1 MPRLDTQPTQT
12 IYAALPFDALRFHS
26 IARAFLSFVAFQ
38 PTSPKEI
45 KMLST
50 ATPNATPNLARVIA
64 ATAVRRLNVEAD
76 ASQRASRHIKDSL
89 ALLEQRLAPQRR
101 LVHAGDVIYQAGERF
116 ANLYILNSGS
126 FKIVNLSPDGRE
138 QVVGLKLRGDWLGFD
153 GIAGQQYSCDAI
165 AMDTGEVWVI
175 RYDTLLAACADEPA
189 LLTLLHQAMSREIGR
204 DRDSLMSVCTLPAD
218 ARVADFLR
226 YWAESLADRG
236 LRTDQ
241 VMLRMT
247 RAEIG
252 NYLGMTLETV
262 SRALSKLARDKLI
275 SFSDKGRRD
284 VHIPDVAAL
293 SAFIQRCLTPVP
305 TLQ

>member
-1 MPRLDTQPTQT
+1 MLNH
-12 IYAALPFDALRFHS
+12 AA
-26 IARAFLSFVAFQ
+26 
-38 PTSPKEI
+38 
-45 KMLST
+45 ST
-50 ATPNATPNLARVIA
+50 ATPTLARAMVA
-64 ATAVRRLNVEAD
+64 SAVQRLGVD
-76 ASQRASRHIKDSL
+76 SGASERAGRHIKESL
-89 ALLEQRLAPQRR
+89 RLLQETLAPQRR

-116 ANLYILNSGS
+116 GNLYILNSGF
-126 FKIVNLSPDGRE
+126 FKIVNLSVDGRE
-138 QVVGLKLRGDWLGFD
+138 QVVGLKFRGDWLGFD
-153 GIAGQQYSCDAI
+153 GIATGRYGCDAV

-175 RYDTLLAACADEPA
+175 RYDALLAACAGGPA

-226 YWAESLADRG
+226 VWAESLADRG

-241 VMLRMT
+241 ITLRMT

-252 NYLGMTLETV
+252 NYLGMSLETV
-262 SRALSKLARDKLI
+262 SRALSKMAREQVI
-275 SFSDKGRRD
+275 AFTEKGRRD

-293 SAFIQRCLTPVP
+293 SSFVQRCLAPVPLP